1 MNELSMLNSKLIL
14 SDLVLIVLAM
24 GMTFIQ
30 STVEL
35 STLKRHV
42 FRSQI
47 AQGTH
52 V

>member
-1 MNELSMLNSKLIL
+1 MNGMSMLNSMPILLNLFLIT
-14 SDLVLIVLAM
+14 LAT

-35 STLKRHV
+35 STLKRQV